1 MSLLHQTRQM
11 LICRL
16 AARDGFVSWATQGSL
31 CAETDDIAT
40 RLPSN
45 KSPLPENLPPS
56 TISYSPDQQ
65 IITQRWSNQ
74 TNTWR
79 GSEPNLSTKRK
90 SHLYFLYTILTIQT
104 RHQEIRSCQTTA
116 RSQEIR
122 KTDSSSK
129 DQTEGDGQ
137 EIFPG
142 QGTGC
147 QEEYVLSILP
157 LLTSLTRQRGA
168 REQSL
173 ETNSILILIIP
184 RISLS
189 EVVLRHEAH
198 EEGVA
203 RQV

>member
-1 MSLLHQTRQM
+1 M
-11 LICRL
+11 LICRF
-16 AARDGFVSWATQGSL
+16 AARDGFVSRQAREV
-31 CAETDDIAT
+31 CKADTDDIAT
-40 RLPSN
+40 RLPLN
-45 KSPLPENLPPS
+45 KSPLLENLRPS
-56 TISYSPDQQ
+56 TISCSLDQQ
-65 IITQRWSNQ
+65 IITQKWSNQ

-79 GSEPNLSTKRK
+79 GSEPNLLTKRM
-90 SHLYFLYTILTIQT
+90 SSLYLTHTILTIQT
-104 RHQEIRSCQTTA
+104 RNQEVRSCQTTA

-122 KTDSSSK
+122 KTDSSPK

-147 QEEYVLSILP
+147 QEEYVLSTLRSMF
-157 LLTSLTRQRGA
+157 SLTKQRGA
-168 REQSL
+168 REQSS

-189 EVVLRHEAH
+189 EVVLLHEAH
-198 EEGVA
+198 EEGAA